1 MEVTSLRF
9 AFSTLGCPDW
19 PVERVVGEA
28 KRLGYDGVEI
38 RGIRRVLDLSE
49 APELKPSAIEGTR
62 RLFSDAGIPIV
73 QVDTSASFC
82 WTDQVKLE
90 AAYDETARHIE
101 IACQLGAPLVRVFGG
116 DIPKG
121 DTREKWAGVLTERL
135 KRVAGLAEKG
145 GVTVAVET
153 HDAWARYAD
162 TAAVVSA
169 VGSPR
174 VRVLWDV
181 GNGWLLGDRFEDE
194 APLRDGRIAHVHI
207 KDHAADGRLVPLGA
221 GVIPL
226 PRVLQ
231 QLQSI
236 GFDGYVSLEW
246 EKMWH
251 PELAEPET
259 ALPAAIE
266 YLRRNAPRAR

>member
-1 MEVTSLRF
+1 MGMKDLRF

-19 PVERVVGEA
+19 PIERVAGEA

-38 RGIRRVLDLSE
+38 RGIRRVFDLSE
-49 APELKPSAIEGTR
+49 AAELKPAAIEGTR
-62 RLFSDAGIPIV
+62 RLFSDAGVPIV

-82 WTDQVKLE
+82 WTDEGKLQ

-101 IACQLGAPLVRVFGG
+101 IARQLGAPLVRVFGG

-121 DTREKWAGVLTERL
+121 DTREQWAGVLAERL

-162 TAAVVSA
+162 TAAVVAA

-174 VRVLWDV
+174 V
-181 GNGWLLGDRFEDE
+181 GNGWLLGDRFEDTGR
-194 APLRDGRIAHVHI
+194 LGDGRIAHVHI
-207 KDHAADGRLVPLGA
+207 KDHASDGALVPLGK
-221 GVIPL
+221 GMIPIG
-226 PRVLQ
+226 RILQ
-231 QLQSI
+231 LLHSV
-236 GFDGYVSLEW
+236 GFDGFVSLEW
-246 EKMWH
+246 EKAWH
-251 PELAEPET
+251 PELDEPEVVF
-259 ALPAAIE
+259 PASIE
-266 YLRRNAPRAR
+266 YLRSVAPPAR